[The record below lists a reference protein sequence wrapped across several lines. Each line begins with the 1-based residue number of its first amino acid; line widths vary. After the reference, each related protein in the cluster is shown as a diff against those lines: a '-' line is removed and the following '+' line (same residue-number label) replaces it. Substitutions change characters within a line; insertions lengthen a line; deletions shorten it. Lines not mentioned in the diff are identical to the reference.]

1 VVVLMMMMIM
11 IMMMMVIHH
20 IYIYILKVHRHGISR
35 ICNPSA
41 ILAAG
46 ATSGLHRTC
55 LNHQI
60 WWLTHIKS
68 PFSLHSPSFLIKLP
82 SPWISPPS
90 SWSTHRIGRCNAR
103 SASYRSSRSSPLR
116 RGWESESR
124 VRCVFDVGENPK
136 FQQTIPQVISIL
148 MPWSSTFIPKW
159 LPCL

>member
-1 VVVLMMMMIM
+1 MAFQEYATLPQFW
-11 IMMMMVIHH
+11 
-20 IYIYILKVHRHGISR
+20 R
-35 ICNPSA
+35 
-41 ILAAG
+41 G

-68 PFSLHSPSFLIKLP
+68 PFSLLNSPSFLIKLP

-90 SWSTHRIGRCNAR
+90 SGSTHRIGRCNAR
-103 SASYRSSRSSPLR
+103 SASYRSSRSSRLR

-136 FQQTIPQVISIL
+136 FQPTIPQVISIL

-159 LPCL
+159 LPTLVGRCFRYSGYSLSETSSD